1 MLVVP
6 LLRDGTRSARSA
18 SRAAKPDRFRRHH
31 VELLKTF
38 ADQAVIAI
46 ENVRL
51 FDEVQAKTRD
61 LTEALQQQTA
71 TAEVLKVIS
80 RSAFDLQKV
89 LDALLA
95 SACRLCEAD
104 IGTIRYLDG
113 NAFRLATT
121 FGCKPEWI
129 DHFSSYSATP
139 DRSSIFGRTI
149 IEGHTVHV
157 PDVLADPDFNR
168 PDAQKLMGFR
178 AAIGVPLV
186 REGLTFGVVNLF
198 RFAAGSFGEKQ
209 IELVQ
214 TFADQAV
221 IAISNVELFQ
231 QLENRTKELSEALQ
245 FQTAS
250 SDVLK
255 VISSS
260 PDTLQP
266 VLDAIVQT
274 SRELC
279 GSDASTIFLIRD
291 DKFHF
296 TAVSG
301 DVPKHLEYLR
311 DNPASI
317 DEPLFGRLVRERR
330 TLHFANVMDDP
341 ELSRSPRNV
350 LGGPRALLVAPLLR
364 DGEPLGAIVLRQS
377 HLKPFTSRQIQAIE
391 VFADQAVIAISNVG
405 LFEEVQ
411 AKTRDLSEALTYQTG
426 SSKILSVIAS
436 SPTDVGP
443 VLKAIVESAC
453 ELCDAYDA

>member
-1 MLVVP
+1 
-6 LLRDGTRSARSA
+6 
-18 SRAAKPDRFRRHH
+18 
-31 VELLKTF
+31 
-38 ADQAVIAI
+38 
-46 ENVRL
+46 
-51 FDEVQAKTRD
+51 
-61 LTEALQQQTA
+61 
-71 TAEVLKVIS
+71 
-80 RSAFDLQKV
+80 
-89 LDALLA
+89 
-95 SACRLCEAD
+95 
-104 IGTIRYLDG
+104 
-113 NAFRLATT
+113 
-121 FGCKPEWI
+121 
-129 DHFSSYSATP
+129 
-139 DRSSIFGRTI
+139 
-149 IEGHTVHV
+149 
-157 PDVLADPDFNR
+157 
-168 PDAQKLMGFR
+168 MGFR

-186 REGLTFGVVNLF
+186 REGQTFGVVNLF

-231 QLENRTKELSEALQ
+231 QVENRTKELSEALQ

-377 HLKPFTSRQIQAIE
+377 HLKPFTSRQIQP
-391 VFADQAVIAISNVG
+391 S
-405 LFEEVQ
+405 
-411 AKTRDLSEALTYQTG
+411 RC
-426 SSKILSVIAS
+426 
-436 SPTDVGP
+436 SPTRP
-443 VLKAIVESAC
+443 
-453 ELCDAYDA
+453 

>member
-1 MLVVP
+1 MAY
-6 LLRDGTRSARSA
+6 RSSAR
-18 SRAAKPDRFRRHH
+18 
-31 VELLKTF
+31 
-38 ADQAVIAI
+38 
-46 ENVRL
+46 
-51 FDEVQAKTRD
+51 
-61 LTEALQQQTA
+61 
-71 TAEVLKVIS
+71 
-80 RSAFDLQKV
+80 
-89 LDALLA
+89 DA
-95 SACRLCEAD
+95 
-104 IGTIRYLDG
+104 
-113 NAFRLATT
+113 
-121 FGCKPEWI
+121 
-129 DHFSSYSATP
+129 
-139 DRSSIFGRTI
+139 
-149 IEGHTVHV
+149 
-157 PDVLADPDFNR
+157 
-168 PDAQKLMGFR
+168 
-178 AAIGVPLV
+178 
-186 REGLTFGVVNLF
+186 FGVVNLF

-221 IAISNVELFQ
+221 IAISNVRAVPEVQ
-231 QLENRTKELSEALQ
+231 ARTKELSEALQ

-411 AKTRDLSEALTYQTG
+411 AKTRDLTEALTYQTG
-426 SSKILSVIAS
+426 SSNILSVIAS
-436 SPTDVGP
+436 SPTDVGRCSRP
-443 VLKAIVESAC
+443 SSRVPASFAMPMMPSC
-453 ELCDAYDA
+453 S